1 MFERFTDRARRVLV
15 QAQQEAK
22 LLEHNFIGTEHILLG
37 LLADGEDCP
46 EEIAATALAT
56 FGITLPA
63 ARQKVAEA
71 LEPMSSVSATGSP
84 PFTPRTKKVLEL
96 SLREALQLS
105 HQYIG
110 TEHLL
115 LGLVREGEG
124 MGAQVIVTLGAEL
137 GAVRQKTL
145 ELIEAREPN
154 VALSASELL
163 LGTGRPIGR
172 RATSPRCR
180 CGADVA
186 VAARYRNIE
195 AEAATGEADRGPVV
209 TTVVYCQDCG
219 LVLGLSGPFAGA

>member
-46 EEIAATALAT
+46 EEIAATALAS
-56 FGITLPA
+56 FGITLAA

-71 LEPMSSVSATGSP
+71 LEPMSALSATGSP

-110 TEHLL
+110 TEHVL
-115 LGLVREGEG
+115 LGLVREGDG
-124 MGAQVIVTLGAEL
+124 IGAQVMVTLGAEL
-137 GAVRQKTL
+137 AAVRQRTL

-154 VALSASELL
+154 VALGGIEARV
-163 LGTGRPIGR
+163 GTGRAGGQ
-172 RATSPRCR
+172 RAPSPRCR

-186 VAARYRNIE
+186 SAARYRSIE
-195 AEAATGEADRGPVV
+195 AEAGTGEADRGPVV

-219 LVLGLSGPFAGA
+219 LVLGLSGPFA